1 MGVPL
6 RSKTST
12 IDIYIK
18 LAQYPILADKIRG
31 RMREEL
37 FTRGIVNEKDFE
49 AEVREKAIESQKRE
63 GIYDPFNP
71 EPASVWQ
78 KRKARIRD
86 FHTDFYFANNLPTSV
101 FEALIEEVLSGKPH
115 DDSRIELSFNPELA
129 PWAMLFQQGEIYEKM
144 LPDNKGKSL
153 HHLEEIKVVLIKAML
168 SDHLKFIGV
177 AKRVL
182 TIGDLRRIYNRR
194 IGEGKIGGKAA
205 GMVLAWRILKEH
217 PELKDKISIPESYF
231 IGSEVTY
238 DFRRFNNLDH
248 IMNQKYRPLA
258 EIREEHPRVLQAH
271 MDGAFPAEIADQLR
285 EVLELMGKTPIIV
298 RSSSLLEDNFGFSFA
313 GKYDSF
319 FCPNQGTPEE
329 NLAYLLN
336 AIRRIYASTLNP
348 DAILYR
354 QKHGL
359 IDYDERMGILL
370 QEVRGIKYGRYYFP
384 TLAGVGFSQN
394 AYRWNEKIRR
404 EDGFLR
410 LVWGMGTRAVDRVSS
425 DYPRLIALSH
435 PQLRPETRAQTI
447 RQYSQHFI
455 DVIDLE
461 DNSFKTIPADEILS
475 KRYPEVGRLAVIDR
489 GDYLEPILSRAMIK
503 SDDQLVLT
511 FDGVTKDNKF
521 VSLMR
526 ESLTYLEEM
535 YEQPVDIEFTVE
547 VVKNGTD
554 ADYKL
559 HLLQCRPLSQREE
572 AQQVEIP
579 TDIAEEDVLFRTQ
592 RLVPDGQALG
602 IRYAI
607 FVDPI
612 KYKQI
617 PDPSVKF
624 ELGRAVSRLNQLL
637 ENESF
642 ILMGPGRWG
651 SSNIELGVRVS
662 YADIHNTRVL
672 IEMGVADDGGTPE
685 LSYGTHFFQ
694 DLVEAGI
701 HSLPLH
707 LTPEID
713 HVFDWEFFRESPNII
728 EDISPQDAPL
738 ADYLRVIDIEAN
750 TGRLLDILMDGLNDQ
765 AVGYLRAP

>member
-101 FEALIEEVLSGKPH
+101 FEALIEEVLSGKPD

-217 PELKDKISIPESYF
+217 PELKDKINIPESYF

-336 AIRRIYASTLNP
+336 AIRRIYASTLN
-348 DAILYR
+348 
-354 QKHGL
+354 
-359 IDYDERMGILL
+359 
-370 QEVRGIKYGRYYFP
+370 
-384 TLAGVGFSQN
+384 
-394 AYRWNEKIRR
+394 
-404 EDGFLR
+404 
-410 LVWGMGTRAVDRVSS
+410 
-425 DYPRLIALSH
+425 
-435 PQLRPETRAQTI
+435 
-447 RQYSQHFI
+447 
-455 DVIDLE
+455 
-461 DNSFKTIPADEILS
+461 
-475 KRYPEVGRLAVIDR
+475 
-489 GDYLEPILSRAMIK
+489 
-503 SDDQLVLT
+503 
-511 FDGVTKDNKF
+511 
-521 VSLMR
+521 
-526 ESLTYLEEM
+526 
-535 YEQPVDIEFTVE
+535 
-547 VVKNGTD
+547 
-554 ADYKL
+554 
-559 HLLQCRPLSQREE
+559 
-572 AQQVEIP
+572 
-579 TDIAEEDVLFRTQ
+579 
-592 RLVPDGQALG
+592 
-602 IRYAI
+602 
-607 FVDPI
+607 
-612 KYKQI
+612 
-617 PDPSVKF
+617 
-624 ELGRAVSRLNQLL
+624 
-637 ENESF
+637 
-642 ILMGPGRWG
+642 
-651 SSNIELGVRVS
+651 
-662 YADIHNTRVL
+662 
-672 IEMGVADDGGTPE
+672 
-685 LSYGTHFFQ
+685 
-694 DLVEAGI
+694 
-701 HSLPLH
+701 
-707 LTPEID
+707 
-713 HVFDWEFFRESPNII
+713 
-728 EDISPQDAPL
+728 
-738 ADYLRVIDIEAN
+738 
-750 TGRLLDILMDGLNDQ
+750 
-765 AVGYLRAP
+765 

>member
-1 MGVPL
+1 
-6 RSKTST
+6 
-12 IDIYIK
+12 
-18 LAQYPILADKIRG
+18 
-31 RMREEL
+31 
-37 FTRGIVNEKDFE
+37 
-49 AEVREKAIESQKRE
+49 
-63 GIYDPFNP
+63 
-71 EPASVWQ
+71 
-78 KRKARIRD
+78 
-86 FHTDFYFANNLPTSV
+86 
-101 FEALIEEVLSGKPH
+101 
-115 DDSRIELSFNPELA
+115 
-129 PWAMLFQQGEIYEKM
+129 
-144 LPDNKGKSL
+144 
-153 HHLEEIKVVLIKAML
+153 
-168 SDHLKFIGV
+168 
-177 AKRVL
+177 
-182 TIGDLRRIYNRR
+182 
-194 IGEGKIGGKAA
+194 
-205 GMVLAWRILKEH
+205 
-217 PELKDKISIPESYF
+217 
-231 IGSEVTY
+231 
-238 DFRRFNNLDH
+238 
-248 IMNQKYRPLA
+248 
-258 EIREEHPRVLQAH
+258 
-271 MDGAFPAEIADQLR
+271 
-285 EVLELMGKTPIIV
+285 
-298 RSSSLLEDNFGFSFA
+298 
-313 GKYDSF
+313 
-319 FCPNQGTPEE
+319 
-329 NLAYLLN
+329 
-336 AIRRIYASTLNP
+336 
-348 DAILYR
+348 LYR

-489 GDYLEPILSRAMIK
+489 GDYLEPILSRAMLK
-503 SDDQLVLT
+503 SDDRLVLT

-607 FVDPI
+607 FVDPL

-637 ENESF
+637 EDKDF

-713 HVFDWEFFRESPNII
+713 HVFDWKFFRQSPNIL
-728 EDISPQDAPL
+728 EEISPQDAPL

-750 TGRLLDILMDGLNDQ
+750 TGRLLDILMDGLNDK